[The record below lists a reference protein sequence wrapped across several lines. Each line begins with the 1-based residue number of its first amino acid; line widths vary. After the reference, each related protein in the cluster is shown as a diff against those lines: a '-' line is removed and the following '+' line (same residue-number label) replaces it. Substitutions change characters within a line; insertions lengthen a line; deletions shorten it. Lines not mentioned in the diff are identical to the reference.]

1 MAPGG
6 TALKAEPHSDI
17 RTRTMRPVD
26 LVHLA
31 KQCLGDEALELEV
44 LRLFDTTLRDY
55 YSRLKMAASFD
66 DLTLVLHSIKGAA
79 GGVGAW
85 AIADLAKAMEHEIRS
100 GRPLTPERIDDLG
113 LVVEDV
119 RSFIGRMVANEA
131 V

>member
-1 MAPGG
+1 MAPVGS
-6 TALKAEPHSDI
+6 AVKAEIVDI

-31 KQCLGDEALELEV
+31 KQCLGDEALEIEV
-44 LRLFDTTLRDY
+44 LRLFDTTIKDY
-55 YSRLKMAASFD
+55 YARLKMAASFD
-66 DLTLVLHSIKGAA
+66 DLALVLHSIKGAA

-85 AIADLAKAMEHEIRS
+85 TIADLAKAMEHEIRS
-100 GRPLTPERIDDLG
+100 GRPLTQEKIDDLG

-119 RSFIGRMVANEA
+119 REFIERMVTNEA

>member
-6 TALKAEPHSDI
+6 TAAQAEPHSDNPV
-17 RTRTMRPVD
+17 RPLRPVD

-55 YSRLKMAASFD
+55 YGRLKMAASFD
-66 DLTLVLHSIKGAA
+66 DLTLVLHSIKGAS

-85 AIADLAKAMEHEIRS
+85 AVADLAKAMEHEIRS
-100 GRPLTPERIDDLG
+100 GRPLTQERIDDLG

-119 RSFIGRMVANEA
+119 RNFIGRIVANEA
-131 V
+131 A